1 MRGMKLKNICNFI
14 VYSEI
19 KKIVIKKIETKRE
32 GDKNW
37 RGCSEI
43 LQGWCK
49 SRGG

>member
-32 GDKNW
+32 GDKN
-37 RGCSEI
+37 
-43 LQGWCK
+43 
-49 SRGG
+49 